1 MTFRQGES
9 PWPSKT
15 RRAAPRVSPDGSS
28 CSVCRHSLKGL
39 VMTNA
44 ELSTRARALVVVL
57 DRFIVSVAQH
67 WLLLFNLVLGLYA
80 GLPILA
86 PLLMSWGETRLAN
99 VIYFVY
105 QFQCHQ
111 MPSRSFYL
119 GRFQVGICQR
129 DLAIYGGACLA
140 GMVFALVRGR
150 AKPLPIPVWL
160 VLVAPLVLD
169 GVTQLLGLRTSTW
182 QLRTI
187 SGLLASG
194 ATVWLAYPYLERAFR
209 EVSES
214 AGDQLR
220 KVGAE

>member
-1 MTFRQGES
+1 
-9 PWPSKT
+9 
-15 RRAAPRVSPDGSS
+15 
-28 CSVCRHSLKGL
+28 
-39 VMTNA
+39 MTNT

-57 DRFIVSVAQH
+57 DRFIVLLARH

-86 PLLMSWGETRLAN
+86 PLLMSWGKTRLAN
-99 VIYFVY
+99 LIYFVY

-129 DLAIYGGACLA
+129 DLAIYGGAGLA
-140 GMVFALVRGR
+140 GMVFALVRDR

-182 QLRTI
+182 QLRTL

-194 ATVWLAYPYLERAFR
+194 ATVWMAYPYLERAFR
-209 EVSES
+209 EVRAS
-214 AGDQLR
+214 AGEQLR
-220 KVGAE
+220 KVGAEQRKGA